1 MFENAIAYISNLTE
15 NQNINNVGINECGES
30 ISRSQNYIKN
40 NAVKMKKKLSEPN
53 LFNVIDQLNNSLQVN
68 DLNTNI
74 LYENFNFCVS
84 GGVIIRF
91 K

>member
-15 NQNINNVGINECGES
+15 NQNIIINVGISECGES
-30 ISRSQNYIKN
+30 ISRSQNYTKN

-53 LFNVIDQLNNSLQVN
+53 LFNAIDQSNNNILQVN

-74 LYENFNFCVS
+74 V
-84 GGVIIRF
+84 
-91 K
+91 

>member
-15 NQNINNVGINECGES
+15 NQNITNVGINECSES

-53 LFNVIDQLNNSLQVN
+53 LFNAIDQSNNNLQVN
-68 DLNTNI
+68 DLNSNI
-74 LYENFNFCVS
+74 V
-84 GGVIIRF
+84 
-91 K
+91 